1 MAKINANYMKLPGSY
16 LFVEIKKRVA
26 QFREKH
32 PNADIISLGIGDV
45 TQPLAPA
52 VVKAMHQAADEMA
65 KAATFRGYGPE
76 QGYDFLL
83 KAVVKGDYLARGIKI
98 SEDEVFIS
106 DGAKCDVGNIQ
117 EIFAKGCAVAVPDP
131 VYPVYLDTN
140 VMAGRTGELKK
151 NGYFAGIIYLKGTA
165 ENNFCPGPPSEKA
178 DLIYLCSPNN
188 PTGAAFSKKQL
199 KKWVDYAR
207 KNESVIIYDS
217 AYEAYITEP
226 DIPHSI
232 YEIPGAQEAAIEIR
246 SLSKTAGFTGVRCG
260 YTVVPQKL
268 IGRADGDKI
277 KLNTLWNRR
286 QSTKFNGVSY
296 ITQKAAEAVYSE
308 EGRAQIKQVIDYYM
322 ENARVICS
330 GFAKLDLKM
339 YGGVNAPYIWLKTPK
354 GMSSWEM
361 FDHLL
366 AKAHVVG
373 TPGAGFGPAG
383 KDYFRLT
390 AFGDAERTKEA
401 IERIGKSF

>member
-1 MAKINANYMKLPGSY
+1 MAKINTNYLKLPGSY
-16 LFVEIKKRVA
+16 LFVETKKRVA
-26 QFREKH
+26 EFKEKH

-52 VVKAMHQAADEMA
+52 VVKAMRQAVDEMS

-83 KAVVKGDYLARGIKI
+83 KAIVKGDYLARGIKI
-98 SEDEVFIS
+98 SEEEVFVG

-117 EIFAKGCAVAVPDP
+117 EIFDKGCTVAVPDP

-140 VMAGRTGELKK
+140 VMAGRTGKLKK
-151 NGYFAGIIYLKGTA
+151 NGYFKGIVYLKGMA
-165 ENNFCPGPPSEKA
+165 ENNFCPEPPSEKA

-188 PTGAAFSKKQL
+188 PTGAAFNKKQL
-199 KKWVDYAR
+199 KRWVEYAR

-217 AYEAYITEP
+217 AYESYITEP

-232 YEIPGAQEAAIEIR
+232 YEIPGAQESAIEIR
-246 SLSKTAGFTGVRCG
+246 SFSKTAGFTGVRCG

-268 IGRADGDKI
+268 AVRAAGAKI
-277 KLNTLWNRR
+277 KLNGLWSRR

-296 ITQKAAEAVYSE
+296 ITQRGAEAVYGG
-308 EGRAQIKQVIDYYM
+308 EGSAQIKQIIDYYM
-322 ENARVICS
+322 GNAQVICS
-330 GFAKLDLKM
+330 GFAKLDLNM

-361 FDHLL
+361 FDYLL

-373 TPGAGFGPAG
+373 TPGVGFGPAG
-383 KDYFRLT
+383 DGYFRLT

-401 IERIGKSF
+401 IERIGKIF